1 MKTSKSLGFM
11 LGVLMTEGV
20 KKRHIL
26 YNICFR
32 RAGVA
37 IEWSRSDLNQNKQ
50 WKETLYIDKYY
61 DDIKT
66 AINNELER
74 IKKL

>member
-37 IEWSRSDLNQNKQ
+37 IEWCRYELKNKKD
-50 WKETLYIDKYY
+50 WKESFYIHQYY
-61 DDIKT
+61 PDIKE
-66 AINNELER
+66 AIKQELER